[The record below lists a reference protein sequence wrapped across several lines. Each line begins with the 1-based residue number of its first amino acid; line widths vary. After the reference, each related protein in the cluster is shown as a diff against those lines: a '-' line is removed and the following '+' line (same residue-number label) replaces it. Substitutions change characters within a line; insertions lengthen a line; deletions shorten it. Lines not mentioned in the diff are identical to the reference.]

1 MSRYKVDI
9 TGINT
14 SQLQVLT
21 NDEMNCL
28 FLKLQN
34 EKDEKAKE
42 LLMRGNLKLVLSLV
56 QRFSNRCDNLD
67 DLFQVGCIGLIK
79 AIDHFDL
86 KHEVRFSTYAV
97 PMILGEMKRYLRDF
111 QSIKVTRTLKDVAYK
126 VYQLKDSYI
135 QQYGKEPSLDYI
147 SKKLEIDKK
156 DIIDALGSMESVLSI
171 YEPIFNNDGDEMYL
185 LDQIKDNKN
194 ESERIHNIITLH
206 KSLKQLNDKEL
217 NIIKKRYYQDMTQNE
232 IANELG
238 ISQAQVSRLEKN
250 AILQLKKEFDI

>member
-1 MSRYKVDI
+1 MDI
-9 TGINT
+9 TGLNT
-14 SQLQVLT
+14 STLMVLK
-21 NDEMNCL
+21 NDEMMSL
-28 FLKLQN
+28 FKQFKEGN
-34 EKDEKAKE
+34 NDAKE
-42 LLMRGNLKLVLSLV
+42 KLVQGNLKLVLSMV
-56 QRFSNRCDNLD
+56 QRFSSRCDNLD

-111 QSIKVTRTLKDVAYK
+111 QSVKIARTLKDISYK
-126 VYQLKDSYI
+126 VYQLKEIYI
-135 QQYGKEPSLDYI
+135 QDHGNEPSVEYLAQQLNV
-147 SKKLEIDKK
+147 SKK

-185 LDQIKDNKN
+185 LDQIKDQKDETN
-194 ESERIHNIITLH
+194 RIHNYITLY
-206 KSLKQLNDKEL
+206 KSLKKLNDKEFH
-217 NIIKKRYYQDMTQNE
+217 IVHKRYFLDLTQSE

-250 AILQLKKEFDI
+250 AILQLKKEFDL